1 MLQLKF
7 LFKKCSGLKYGLTGL
22 YCVTTADFF
31 QGKKKKHLP
40 SISHDFQS
48 NFSIQS
54 KSRGHAQLQDDVLQL
69 YRVPKRNTENSPNNQ
84 QTMKGPRTVPGVQ

>member
-1 MLQLKF
+1 MQWSKVWANWLILCNHCRF
-7 LFKKCSGLKYGLTGL
+7 LSGE
-22 YCVTTADFF
+22 
-31 QGKKKKHLP
+31 KKKHLP

-54 KSRGHAQLQDDVLQL
+54 KSRGHAQLQDDGLQL